1 MGGYHDGQ
9 HDQMDSDAK
18 ELQGMRMLGQ
28 KDENM
33 QAESVQISCE
43 TVKEKAFK
51 TDTLVSLIARGEEHA
66 FYVSPAWRARRKQV
80 LALDR
85 YECQRCK
92 ARGRYARAV
101 VVHHVA
107 HLKERPDLA
116 LSVFGDDGQT
126 RQLVSVCK
134 QCHEMLHAQEFRCV
148 VGDALTVERWD

>member
-1 MGGYHDGQ
+1 M
-9 HDQMDSDAK
+9 
-18 ELQGMRMLGQ
+18 
-28 KDENM
+28 
-33 QAESVQISCE
+33 QISCE

-148 VGDALTVERWD
+148 VGEALTVERWD